1 MENRLEA
8 CLFDLDGVI
17 VDTAKYHFIAWR
29 RLSEELVVPF
39 DASDNERL
47 KGRSRVDSLE
57 YILRKGSLVLDN
69 DTKVKLMDRKNAWY
83 LDQVKQMTPA
93 ELAPGVVELMDEL
106 RAAGIKVGLG
116 SSSRN
121 APLILNLC
129 AIADRF
135 DVVVDGNSIT
145 FSKPDPEVFLKGADA
160 LKVAPAN
167 TVVFEDAASGV
178 EAAVNGGFKVIG
190 VGSPDSL
197 KAADFVISD
206 FSGFSMAELLRR
218 LS

>member
-39 DASDNERL
+39 DESDNERL

-57 YILRKGSLVLDN
+57 YILRKGSLELDN

-106 RAAGIKVGLG
+106 RAAGVKVGLG

-121 APLILNLC
+121 APLILDLC

-160 LKVAPAN
+160 LQVTPAN

-197 KAADFVISD
+197 QSADFVISD
-206 FSGFSMAELLRR
+206 FRGFSMAELLRR